1 MKRFT
6 RTAAL
11 LLCLFL
17 AVPVLAET
25 VQDVRPDYFT
35 PANFAQ
41 MYNEA
46 AEAFVDNY
54 YSGKSE
60 EETAQIKKDC
70 LFAEENTE
78 GQFLYLDSETGAV
91 KAAFLFEYSGF
102 TEKEPS
108 ILWNFY
114 ISRHLPG
121 EAISLSAYTLMS
133 MIGYTYRDTVAM
145 ADLREWFNKL
155 AEPDDGFELPGY
167 TLSMLVTDEYIQYMM
182 LPPADKNPLLN
193 QENM

>member
-6 RTAAL
+6 RTIAL
-11 LLCLFL
+11 MLCLFL
-17 AVPVLAET
+17 AVPAFAET
-25 VQDVRPDYFT
+25 VQENMSDYFI
-35 PANFAQ
+35 PADFMQ

-54 YSGKSE
+54 YPGKSDE
-60 EETAQIKKDC
+60 EKAQIKKDC
-70 LFAEENTE
+70 LFTEKDAE
-78 GQFLYLDSETGAV
+78 GQFLYLDSATGAV
-91 KAAFLFEYSGF
+91 KAAFLFEDEDF
-102 TEKEPS
+102 TEKDPS

-133 MIGYTYRDTVAM
+133 MIGYTYRDTVTM
-145 ADLREWFNKL
+145 TDLREWFNKL

-167 TLSMLVTDEYIQYMM
+167 TLSMLVTEEYIQYMM
-182 LPPADKNPLLN
+182 LPPVDKNPLLK
-193 QENM
+193 QENT